1 MEICL
6 IQGTCP
12 YHRMAA
18 WRTERKSLKMIALG
32 KFLKKNCWANFSI
45 SYQYDWS
52 HWQKRQQRD
61 VSTNSKSTWK
71 SLFGGCHLGYG
82 YYQLINNNVIIIII
96 TLLQAIKR
104 KMEKNS
110 MPVLHPS
117 PLMTKILR
125 AKPQFSSNSCSWCP
139 CDNSLTSVLQIL
151 MICCPQAYENQ
162 ECLNGFQDLC
172 HKNMLSC

>member
-6 IQGTCP
+6 IQGICP

-32 KFLKKNCWANFSI
+32 QFLKKNCWANFSI

-82 YYQLINNNVIIIII
+82 YYQLINNNVIIMIIK
-96 TLLQAIKR
+96 LLQAIKR
-104 KMEKNS
+104 KMEKKFNAS
-110 MPVLHPS
+110 TSSFPS
-117 PLMTKILR
+117 HEKDSKSKTTIFFK
-125 AKPQFSSNSCSWCP
+125 F
-139 CDNSLTSVLQIL
+139 
-151 MICCPQAYENQ
+151 
-162 ECLNGFQDLC
+162 
-172 HKNMLSC
+172 MLLVPM